1 MKRTFLFLVLAGSVP
16 VLTLVACKDK
26 ATAEATGGKGA
37 RGMRGDGGGLVYAV
51 DLLKV
56 EAKKVS
62 YIVEA
67 PGTIDAFEHVQVTAR
82 VSGAVDKVAFSE
94 GQEVKKGDILVTID
108 AERYQ
113 LAVNSSRAAMT
124 KAQASQ
130 SDVESQVTRREGASE
145 THPGLIPG
153 EELATYRTKTLTAK
167 ADTAV
172 ANEAL
177 KVSELNLRDSAV
189 RSPIDGI
196 IQTRTVET
204 GQYVQAGA
212 IMATLLNQNPML
224 LRFSV
229 EPQDAPRLK
238 PGMVATF
245 TMRETQR
252 TFDAKITLVAGAA
265 DATTHMVA
273 VTGTVNAEDHKYW
286 LRPGSFCDVAVDVG
300 ATREVPLIP
309 RFATRATD
317 HGYVTYVVEN
327 EVAQERVITLGM
339 STKDGWVEV
348 KTGLKDGDMIVVH
361 GAEALSTGARVKSS
375 TVTSVD
381 AGLVAATAGSSGGAE
396 TDAPAGSASGKRRGT
411 KPAGSAAP

>member
-1 MKRTFLFLVLAGSVP
+1 MKRTLLFLALAASVP
-16 VLTLVACKDK
+16 VLSLAACKDK
-26 ATAEATGGKGA
+26 ATAEGTAGKGA
-37 RGMRGDGGGLVYAV
+37 RGARGGDGGGLVYAV
-51 DLLKV
+51 DLFKV

-62 YIVEA
+62 YIVQA

-94 GQEVKKGDILVTID
+94 GQEVKKGDTLVTID
-108 AERYQ
+108 AQRYQ
-113 LAVNSSRAAMT
+113 LAVNSSKAAMQ

-130 SDVESQVTRREGASE
+130 QDVESQVTRREGASE
-145 THPGLIPG
+145 AHPGLIPG

-189 RSPIDGI
+189 RAPIDGI

-238 PGMVATF
+238 PGMTATF

-252 TFDAKITLVAGAA
+252 TFDAKLSLIAGAA
-265 DATTHMVA
+265 DSTTHMVA
-273 VTGTVNAEDHKYW
+273 VTGTVNVDEQHKYW
-286 LRPGSFCDVAVDVG
+286 LRPGSFCDVSVDVG

-327 EVAQERVITLGM
+327 EIAQERVITLGM

-361 GAEALSTGARVKSS
+361 GAEALTTGAHVKSS
-375 TVTSVD
+375 RVSSVD
-381 AGLVAATAGSSGGAE
+381 AGAVPPTPSAE
-396 TDAPAGSASGKRRGT
+396 PDAPAGSASGKHRGA
-411 KPAGSAAP
+411 KPAASGAP

>member
-1 MKRTFLFLVLAGSVP
+1 
-16 VLTLVACKDK
+16 
-26 ATAEATGGKGA
+26 
-37 RGMRGDGGGLVYAV
+37 
-51 DLLKV
+51 
-56 EAKKVS
+56 
-62 YIVEA
+62 
-67 PGTIDAFEHVQVTAR
+67 
-82 VSGAVDKVAFSE
+82 
-94 GQEVKKGDILVTID
+94 VKKGDVLVTID
-108 AERYQ
+108 SERFQ
-113 LAVNSSRAAMT
+113 LAVNSSKAAMQ

-130 SDVESQVTRREGASE
+130 ADVESQVTRREGASE

-189 RSPIDGI
+189 RAPIDGI

-238 PGMVATF
+238 PGMTATF

-252 TFDAKITLVAGAA
+252 TFDAKLSLVAGAA
-265 DATTHMVA
+265 DSTTHMVA
-273 VTGTVNAEDHKYW
+273 VTGTVNVDEQHKYW
-286 LRPGSFCDVAVDVG
+286 LRPGSFCDVSVDVG

-327 EVAQERVITLGM
+327 EIAQERVVTLGM

-361 GAEALSTGARVKSS
+361 GAEALTTGAHVKSS
-375 TVTSVD
+375 RVTSVD
-381 AGLVAATAGSSGGAE
+381 AGVPATPSAE
-396 TDAPAGSASGKRRGT
+396 PDAPAGSASGKHRGA
-411 KPAGSAAP
+411 KPAASGAP